1 MTHRLK
7 EWRKD
12 QWSATLESLDPDDQS
27 MWRMT
32 KWLMRVPTP
41 SPLGHTGEIAVS
53 DSEKA
58 EALGV
63 NMEAQ
68 FQPVNDPSVPAV
80 IEKVDVAQR
89 S

>member
-1 MTHRLK
+1 
-7 EWRKD
+7 
-12 QWSATLESLDPDDQS
+12 
-27 MWRMT
+27 
-32 KWLMRVPTP
+32 MRVPTP